1 MHRRDWLKSVLA
13 SGALLGC
20 ESFDRRIFDHDR
32 EAESRVCILGGGL
45 AGLTAAYALLRQQK
59 PCRVYEASGRWG
71 GRILSLQSFSKSLA
85 SVDLGGEWIHQ
96 DQEELLALVR
106 SLRLDLW
113 REKSIP
119 WFLQGT
125 HSITGFDKIPFSLL
139 DPYLRRKVG
148 SMTEAEMDSLPVAD
162 LLMDI
167 YKNFPRELGDSFSS
181 WVQWEWGDANLGL
194 SSLQVLR
201 AYQTLARPLS
211 LGLSRYSYRIKGGAR
226 VLVQAL
232 IDRISGVLPEAR
244 LRLQHRL
251 VQIETTGSKF
261 RLLFETPEGRE
272 SLVFNQVIC
281 TLPVS
286 SLMEVP
292 GFESLGWSKQE
303 LQVFGKMGLGQHQK
317 AVRSL
322 AIGGDFPRGM
332 SYRLRDQTWSWMHPG
347 FDREKA
353 VNRLETLQSVG
364 DLNIDNVP
372 GVSQIV
378 NWSRFP
384 HIRGSRSYV
393 KAGFFL
399 DWQSLRKSVLQG
411 RSWIFAGDQWSAA
424 GGSMAGAVES
434 GFFAAQRI

>member
-20 ESFDRRIFDHDR
+20 ESFDRRIFDQDR
-32 EAESRVCILGGGL
+32 EADSRVCILGGGL
-45 AGLTAAYALLRQQK
+45 AGLTAAYALLAQQK
-59 PCRVYEASGRWG
+59 SCRVYEASGRWG
-71 GRILSLQSFSKSLA
+71 GRVLSLQGFSKSLA
-85 SVDLGGEWIHQ
+85 AVDLGGEWIHQ
-96 DQEELLALVR
+96 DQEELLGLVR

-113 REKSIP
+113 KEKSIP
-119 WFLQGT
+119 WFLKGAQ
-125 HSITGFDKIPFSLL
+125 SRIGFEKIPFSLL
-139 DPYLRRKVG
+139 DPYLRRKVA

-167 YKNFPRELGDSFSS
+167 YKNFPRELGDGFMS
-181 WVQWEWGDANLGL
+181 WVQWEWGDAKLGQ

-211 LGLSRYSYRIKGGAR
+211 SGLSRHSYRIKGGAR

-232 IDRISGVLPEAR
+232 VDRISGVLPEVR

-251 VQIETTGSKF
+251 VQIETVGSRL
-261 RLLFETPEGRE
+261 RLLFETPEGKE

-303 LQVFGKMGLGQHQK
+303 LEVLKKAGLGQHKK
-317 AVRSL
+317 AVRAL
-322 AIGGDFPRGM
+322 AIGSDFPIGL
-332 SYRLRDQTWSWMHPG
+332 SYNLGDQTWRWMHPG
-347 FDREKA
+347 FDRERA
-353 VNRLETLQSVG
+353 VNRIETLQSVG
-364 DLNIDNVP
+364 DLKLYNVP
-372 GVSQIV
+372 GASQIV
-378 NWSRFP
+378 NWSQFP
-384 HIRGSRSYV
+384 HIRGSRSHV
-393 KAGFFL
+393 NAGSFL
-399 DWQSLRKSVLQG
+399 DWQSLRKSVSQRRAL
-411 RSWIFAGDQWSAA
+411 IFAGEQWSAA